1 MQLRNGKIINYDVKV
16 KVIRKS
22 KSGVPQLSLPARAKT
37 AGKAPSSPS
46 SPRSLFIEAAKRFL
60 NKDTGSSSIKIE
72 SVFTMPVSLT
82 GSAGPSSSTSF
93 TVAPHKPNL
102 TVLVDI
108 HADWKKAIS
117 IPIRQDMDLQERIRF
132 ELDSIMTADIKSST
146 AKLLHLFLYINAN
159 FYFIKNLPAFDG
171 FLRCHV
177 PQKIREE
184 MPVAIERI
192 EQYQHNPFFKKL
204 ELERLVMLRDTFN
217 TTLKLLGM

>member
-22 KSGVPQLSLPARAKT
+22 KSGVPQLSLPDRAKT
-37 AGKAPSSPS
+37 AGKAPQSPS
-46 SPRSLFIEAAKRFL
+46 SPRTLFIEAAKRFL
-60 NKDTGSSSIKIE
+60 NTKPVSPTETVKTEELRGSVGSSS
-72 SVFTMPVSLT
+72 
-82 GSAGPSSSTSF
+82 A
-93 TVAPHKPNL
+93 APRKPNL

-117 IPIRQDMDLQERIRF
+117 IPIRPDLDLQERIRF

-146 AKLLHLFLYINAN
+146 GKLLHLFLYINAN
-159 FYFIKNLPAFDG
+159 FYFIKNLSAFDS

-184 MPVAIERI
+184 MPVAIDRI
-192 EQYQHNPFFKKL
+192 EQYQHNPSKKV